1 MMKFGT
7 SELLIIQRIN
17 HGEIYMKKFKEKK
30 VKKLYQKKWVS
41 IRDYEVEQAI
51 ERGGIIISHQN
62 FKMFLTKRNLEMSKP
77 NSKLFKSQ
85 TGGKDYRLVDFEWKP
100 NTDGVHFFDNE
111 SEKLI
116 SLET

>member
-1 MMKFGT
+1 LM
-7 SELLIIQRIN
+7 
-17 HGEIYMKKFKEKK
+17 MKKFKEKK
-30 VKKLYQKKWVS
+30 VKKLYLKKWVS
-41 IRDYEVEQAI
+41 IRDYEVEKAI

-62 FKMFLTKRNLEMSKP
+62 LKMFLTKSNLEMSKP

-111 SEKLI
+111 SKKLI
-116 SLET
+116 NLET